1 MFNAKARLASI
12 ATLANS
18 IELISGVL
26 KAQAGQSVKMP
37 EESSGHIEDLI
48 AAKLQARLLKGVTN
62 A

>member
-1 MFNAKARLASI
+1 MFNSKARLASI

-26 KAQAGQSVKMP
+26 QAQAGQSVKTP
-37 EESSGHIEDLI
+37 EESSGHIEELI